1 MKYMNSNVA
10 TTQTNN
16 VKVCMLRLP
25 GCLCRFLTSRK
36 LCASKLPAV
45 TLGSLAISKPFRWT
59 TKEKG
64 AVSSNR
70 SYGTLI
76 TRSYSILNFR

>member
-1 MKYMNSNVA
+1 MNSNVA
-10 TTQTNN
+10 TTQTDN

-25 GCLCRFLTSRK
+25 ACLCPVSYITK
-36 LCASKLPAV
+36 V
-45 TLGSLAISKPFRWT
+45 VSLAISKPFRWT

-64 AVSSNR
+64 AMSSNR

-76 TRSYSILNFR
+76 TRSHSILNFR